1 MAPLG
6 VRYNVGAM
14 TRSDVQLML
23 DVKAGDDASFNLLLQ
38 KYRTPL
44 INFLYRMVRDTATAE
59 DLAQE
64 VFLRVYRARKQ
75 YSPSAKFTTWLFR
88 IATNLALNSVRDN
101 RHRQMDVSIDAP
113 VEEDE
118 APLQLPTREMR
129 IDEHMIERD
138 RADFIRQA
146 IASLPEKQRVAVLL
160 HKYEEMDYAEI
171 AKILECSESALK
183 SLLFRAYETLR
194 VQLAPLVVPA
204 DGASRRG
211 RTAIMKKCEEVSKQ
225 LVAYLDRR
233 ANSAERQEVEEHLA
247 ACRACHERAEGFR
260 KLWGVLDEVPLVE
273 PSLSFDARIRARIA
287 EEPRPRWFRWLVPQP
302 RLAFS
307 MALLLALSVWM
318 ARLAARGE
326 SGGDASSRIS
336 KRSRIWASWRITTC

>member
-1 MAPLG
+1 MEHSHVLQLYGTAG

-44 INFLYRMVRDTATAE
+44 INFLFRMVRDSATAE

-64 VFLRVYRARKQ
+64 VFLRVYRARKR

-118 APLQLPTREMR
+118 APLQLPAREMR

-138 RADFIRQA
+138 RAEFIRQA
-146 IASLPEKQRVAVLL
+146 ISSLPEKQRVAVLL

-194 VQLAPLVVPA
+194 VQLAPLVAQP
-204 DGASRRG
+204 
-211 RTAIMKKCEEVSKQ
+211 
-225 LVAYLDRR
+225 VARR
-233 ANSAERQEVEEHLA
+233 AG
-247 ACRACHERAEGFR
+247 EGR
-260 KLWGVLDEVPLVE
+260 
-273 PSLSFDARIRARIA
+273 PS
-287 EEPRPRWFRWLVPQP
+287 
-302 RLAFS
+302 
-307 MALLLALSVWM
+307 
-318 ARLAARGE
+318 
-326 SGGDASSRIS
+326 
-336 KRSRIWASWRITTC
+336 